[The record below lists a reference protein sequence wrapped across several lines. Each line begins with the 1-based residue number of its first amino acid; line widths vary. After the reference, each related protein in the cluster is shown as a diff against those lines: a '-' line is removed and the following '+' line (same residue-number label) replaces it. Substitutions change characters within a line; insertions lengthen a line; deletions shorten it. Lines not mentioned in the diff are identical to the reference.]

1 MKKKKKQQPTVFYLV
16 WRSEKI
22 TWNWRRSKVTKKKV
36 AEMSRQRQ
44 TEELVSKRKT
54 TLELKK
60 NPFFLPSLL

>member
-1 MKKKKKQQPTVFYLV
+1 MKKL
-16 WRSEKI
+16 REI
-22 TWNWRRSKVTKKKV
+22 DDDLRLRKKKV

-54 TLELKK
+54 TLELK